1 MQFATLRYRN
11 IVCRV
16 TGCPPAL
23 LEFHTQGGHD
33 TVDVVSTSFFLVT
46 GVGGVESVLD
56 WLLPLACPFHEE
68 RVSQAARRCSVLC
81 WFSAECLPDSARL
94 TQNSAR
100 LGRVLGTR
108 CAHTGVSGPT
118 PGGARPPPLM
128 FCLIP
133 GPPNAPPLSG
143 GGGIASTL
151 LLTRSR
157 IDTGSRCARTPSPY
171 ECSSK

>member
-1 MQFATLRYRN
+1 MQFAILRYRN

-133 GPPNAPPLSG
+133 WPTQRSPALWWGRYRFHPVTYPEPYRH
-143 GGGIASTL
+143 GISLRENTESIRML
-151 LLTRSR
+151 
-157 IDTGSRCARTPSPY
+157 
-171 ECSSK
+171 

>member
-1 MQFATLRYRN
+1 M
-11 IVCRV
+11 
-16 TGCPPAL
+16 
-23 LEFHTQGGHD
+23 GG
-33 TVDVVSTSFFLVT
+33 STSQRRTHTSHTHILHTHIQHITHMIVLTHVSLVSNSI
-46 GVGGVESVLD
+46 GGSWGWRWV
-56 WLLPLACPFHEE
+56 HEE
-68 RVSQAARRCSVLC
+68 RVSQAARRRSVLC
-81 WFSAECLPDSARL
+81 WFSAEYLPDSARL

-100 LGRVLGTR
+100 LGRVLSTR

-157 IDTGSRCARTPSPY
+157 IDTGSRCARTPTPY

>member
-1 MQFATLRYRN
+1 M
-11 IVCRV
+11 
-16 TGCPPAL
+16 
-23 LEFHTQGGHD
+23 GG
-33 TVDVVSTSFFLVT
+33 STSQRRTHTSHTHISHTHIQHITHMIVLTHVSLVSNSI
-46 GVGGVESVLD
+46 GGSWGWRWV
-56 WLLPLACPFHEE
+56 HEE
-68 RVSQAARRCSVLC
+68 RVSQAARQHSVLC
-81 WFSAECLPDSARL
+81 RVSARFREACRNNAL
-94 TQNSAR
+94 P
-100 LGRVLGTR
+100 GRVLGTR